1 MKLDA
6 EKEKKALER
15 LRAFEP
21 DDGYYLCY
29 SGGKDSD
36 AIRIL
41 ADLAGVKHE
50 NVHNLTTVDAP
61 ETVQYIKSLP
71 DVRIN
76 YPHTTMWKL
85 IEKKTIPPTR
95 LIRYCCDVLKE
106 RGGEGKVKITGVRWA
121 ESAKRAESAD
131 LVKIIGKPKT
141 TQNEA
146 ESINAEYRVSRQGG
160 MLLSTDNDKS
170 RRMVEM
176 CYRTRFTTVNP
187 IVDWSDRDVW
197 DFLHHYGCNS
207 NPLYA
212 CGFHRIG
219 CIGCPM
225 AEKGRFVEF
234 ARYPKYY
241 QNYIRAFDRML
252 IARKNKGLPKVWE
265 NGEDVM
271 RWWLGEPPKEQMRFE
286 DLQNVI

>member
-1 MKLDA
+1 MDA
-6 EKEKKALER
+6 EKEKKAIER

-41 ADLAGVKHE
+41 ADLAGVKRE

-61 ETVQYIKSLP
+61 ETVLYIKSLT
-71 DVRIN
+71 DVRID

-85 IEKKTIPPTR
+85 IEKKMLPPTR
-95 LIRYCCDVLKE
+95 LMRYCCEVLKE
-106 RGGEGKVKITGVRWA
+106 RGGEGKVKITGVRWS
-121 ESAKRAESAD
+121 ESSRRAESTD
-131 LVKIIGKPKT
+131 LVKIIGSPKT

-146 ESINAEYRVSRQGG
+146 ERLDAEYRVSRQGG
-160 MLLSTDNDKS
+160 MLLSTDSDKS
-170 RRMVEM
+170 RRMVEL
-176 CYRTRFTTVNP
+176 CYRTRSTTVNP

-252 IARKNKGLPKVWE
+252 IARKNKGLPKEWE

-286 DLQNVI
+286 DLQTMSG

>member
-1 MKLDA
+1 MDRQ
-6 EKEKKALER
+6 KEQKAIER

-21 DDGYYLCY
+21 ADGYYLCY

-61 ETVQYIKSLP
+61 KTVQYIKSIS

-85 IEKKTIPPTR
+85 IEEKMMPPTR
-95 LIRYCCDVLKE
+95 LMRYCCDVLKE
-106 RGGEGKVKITGVRWA
+106 RGGEGKVRITGVRWA
-121 ESAKRAESAD
+121 ESAKRAESTD

-141 TQNEA
+141 TQSEA

-176 CYRTRFTTVNP
+176 CYRTRSTTVNP

-212 CGFHRIG
+212 CGFFRIG

-252 IARKNKGLPKVWE
+252 IARHKKGLKTNLGWE
-265 NGEDVM
+265 SGEDVM

-286 DLQNVI
+286 ELNL

>member
-1 MKLDA
+1 MDRQ
-6 EKEKKALER
+6 KEQKAIER

-41 ADLAGVKHE
+41 ADLAGVKRE

-61 ETVQYIKSLP
+61 ETVRYIKSMP

-85 IEKKTIPPTR
+85 IEEKMMPPTR
-95 LIRYCCDVLKE
+95 LMRYCCDVLKE

-121 ESAKRAESAD
+121 ESAKRAELND
-131 LVKIIGKPKT
+131 VVKIIGKPKA
-141 TQNEA
+141 TQKEA
-146 ESINAEYRVSRQGG
+146 DNINAEYRVNRLGG

-176 CYRTRFTTVNP
+176 CYRTRSTTVNP

-212 CGFHRIG
+212 CGFCRIG

-252 IARKNKGLPKVWE
+252 IARQNRGLPTTWE
-265 NGEDVM
+265 SGEDVM
-271 RWWLGEPPKEQMRFE
+271 RGWLGEPPKEQMRFE
-286 DLQNVI
+286 ELNL